1 MASLKGDNFFLNN
14 LRRTLYCSETLRK
27 NLEKYNYR
35 FQNLMIMVYS
45 KCIYIVHLDYVV
57 LFIRLVLNHIGG
69 VMLSVLVSSAVDHG
83 FEPLVRLNQRL
94 LNWYLLLLRLACSIK
109 EKEQRLVG
117 SWNQNN
123 VSRVERHVYPWTVVS
138 VS

>member
-45 KCIYIVHLDYVV
+45 KCIYIVNFDYVV

-69 VMLSVLVSSAVDHG
+69 VMLSVLVSSAVDCG
-83 FEPLVRLNQRL
+83 LEARSGQTRLIN
-94 LNWYLLLLRLACSIK
+94 
-109 EKEQRLVG
+109 
-117 SWNQNN
+117 
-123 VSRVERHVYPWTVVS
+123 
-138 VS
+138 